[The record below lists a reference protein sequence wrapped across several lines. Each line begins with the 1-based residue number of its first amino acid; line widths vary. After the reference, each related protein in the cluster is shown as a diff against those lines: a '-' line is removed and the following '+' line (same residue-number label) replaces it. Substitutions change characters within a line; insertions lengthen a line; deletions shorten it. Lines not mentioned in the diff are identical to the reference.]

1 MAERVT
7 SNTLIIIFTTIIVIF
22 AVIMLIQQAEA
33 NLMFWTLRPSES
45 TAMDIVS
52 KYAALGGT
60 TGEVIT
66 DYRNITQNINYN
78 IYSSGK
84 MVCVISRRE
93 EKGAAPLKT
102 INCYSTPFAVIPD
115 LRTPV
120 PPPDYE
126 QEFHLCFK
134 KDYNTFTEDLETVT
148 WWGFLDRGC
157 S

>member
-60 TGEVIT
+60 TGEVVT

-78 IYSSGK
+78 INSSGK
-84 MVCVISRRE
+84 MVCVISRKE
-93 EKGAAPLKT
+93 EKNLAPLKT
-102 INCYSTPFAVIPD
+102 INCYSTPFEVSIPFQD
-115 LRTPV
+115 V
-120 PPPDYE
+120 QYE
-126 QEFHLCFK
+126 ESFHLCFK